1 MQVVQVKSRWNVI
14 CQESRFQPSVLK
26 IICSI
31 LMLMIKK
38 HLKSQY
44 QISSM
49 EIARASLMVDEQGIN
64 RRDMTVN
71 GVEVK
76 EMNVANA
83 LKKIPTNEREMIAL
97 VKLFQTFAFD
107 EPVENVDEKETGS
120 KKKSR

>member
-1 MQVVQVKSRWNVI
+1 MIRNRWSFI
-14 CQESRFQPSVLK
+14 CQEPRFESSVLK

-44 QISSM
+44 QITSM

-64 RRDMTVN
+64 RRDVTVN
-71 GVEVK
+71 AGEVK

-83 LKKIPTNEREMIAL
+83 LKKIAL
-97 VKLFQTFAFD
+97 VKLFQAFAFD
-107 EPVENVDEKETGS
+107 DPVENVDEKEAVGRR
-120 KKKSR
+120 KSR

>member
-1 MQVVQVKSRWNVI
+1 M
-14 CQESRFQPSVLK
+14 LK

-44 QISSM
+44 QITSM

-71 GVEVK
+71 AGEVK

-83 LKKIPTNEREMIAL
+83 LKKIPSSEREMIAL
-97 VKLFQTFAFD
+97 VKLFQAFAFD
-107 EPVENVDEKETGS
+107 DPVENVDEKEAVGRR
-120 KKKSR
+120 KSR